1 MSAFF
6 RSDDT
11 SLGRLHPSV
20 RLVVFALACA
30 PPLIVEDP
38 VPMLAIWAILAA
50 VGVATG
56 AGANLWRSRGLVA
69 VFLAVTL
76 VLWTAFRRGSD
87 TPYFVVGPFAP
98 SRESMS
104 YGLAMGLRLVA
115 FLTAAI
121 VYLTSTRIE
130 DVSYGMER
138 LGLPYR
144 VAFTLSL
151 AFRLTPLFLE
161 NAGIV
166 AEAQRSR
173 GLDVDR
179 GGWAT
184 RMRAYAAIVAPVL
197 IAALRQADG
206 MAVALEARGFGAS
219 TKRTRMDAP
228 QLGWRD
234 ALWTA
239 SAALLTGATIAWRA
253 YAPGLFG

>member
-6 RSDDT
+6 RSDH
-11 SLGRLHPSV
+11 SALGRLHPSS
-20 RLVVFALACA
+20 RLAVFAFACA

-38 VPMLAIWAILAA
+38 VPMLAIWAILVAIG
-50 VGVATG
+50 VGTG
-56 AGANLWRSRGLVA
+56 AGPNLWRARGLVA
-69 VFLAVTL
+69 VFLVVTL
-76 VLWTAFRRGSD
+76 ALWTAFRRGTD
-87 TPYFVVGPFAP
+87 PPYFTFGPFAP
-98 SRESMS
+98 SRETLAF
-104 YGLAMGLRLVA
+104 GLGMGLRLVA

-144 VAFTLSL
+144 VAFALSL

-173 GLDVDR
+173 GLDLDR
-179 GGWAT
+179 GGWVT

-219 TKRTRMDAP
+219 SKRTRMDAP
-228 QLGWRD
+228 RVGWRD
-234 ALWTA
+234 GAWLAGATALTA
-239 SAALLTGATIAWRA
+239 AALAWRWLG
-253 YAPGLFG
+253 PRF

>member
-11 SLGRLHPSV
+11 SLGRLHPST
-20 RLVVFALACA
+20 RLLVFGLACA

-38 VPMLAIWAILAA
+38 VPMLAIWAIFVA

-56 AGANLWRSRGLVA
+56 AGANLWRARGLVA
-69 VFLAVTL
+69 VFLVVTL
-76 VLWTAFRRGSD
+76 ALWTAFRRGAD
-87 TPYFVVGPFAP
+87 TPYFVFGPFAP
-98 SRESMS
+98 SRETLA
-104 YGLAMGLRLVA
+104 YGLGMGLRLVA

-144 VAFTLSL
+144 VAFALSL

-179 GGWAT
+179 GGWAA

-228 QLGWRD
+228 RVGYRD
-234 ALWTA
+234 AAWLVA
-239 SAALLTGATIAWRA
+239 MVAFIAATIAWRVVR
-253 YAPGLFG
+253 LTF

>member
-11 SLGRLHPSV
+11 AFGRLHPSS
-20 RLVVFALACA
+20 RLVVFALACG
-30 PPLIVEDP
+30 PPLIVEEP
-38 VPMLAIWAILAA
+38 VPMLALWAIYAT

-56 AGANLWRSRGLVA
+56 AGANLWRARKLVV
-69 VFLAVTL
+69 VFLVVTL
-76 VLWTAFRRGSD
+76 ALWTAFRRGVD
-87 TPYFVVGPFAP
+87 TPWFVFGPFAP
-98 SRESMS
+98 SPETVS

-121 VYLTSTRIE
+121 VYLTSTRNE

-144 VAFTLSL
+144 VAFALSL

-173 GLDVDR
+173 GLDPDR

-219 TKRTRMDAP
+219 AKRTRMDAP
-228 QLGWRD
+228 HAGMCD
-234 ALWTA
+234 AVWILAA
-239 SAALLTGATIAWRA
+239 SLLIAATIAWRT
-253 YAPGLFG
+253 YIPGMLG